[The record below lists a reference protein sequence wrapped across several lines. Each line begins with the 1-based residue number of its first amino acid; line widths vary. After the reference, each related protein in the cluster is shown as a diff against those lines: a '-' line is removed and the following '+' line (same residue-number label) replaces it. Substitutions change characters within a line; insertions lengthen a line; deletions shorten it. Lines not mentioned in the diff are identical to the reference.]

1 MIYAFIAMFLAK
13 PIMSVIWWITNL
25 IDFCKAKKN
34 SEITPEEMKSLK
46 SNLIISSVVA
56 FILAGV
62 VGGTIVTFALGI
74 VYM

>member
-1 MIYAFIAMFLAK
+1 MIYAFIAMFLAI

-25 IDFCKAKKN
+25 IDFCNAKKN
-34 SEITPEEMKSLK
+34 SEITPEKMKSLK

-62 VGGTIVTFALGI
+62 VGGTIITFALGI